1 MENTCDTHLITIGT
15 LGKWNSS
22 MKKIPEDTHVN
33 GDLLHKE
40 SVLSI
45 TFGTIQG
52 DSHKEKTSIPRK
64 RGQPFTTIKAPI
76 PSQIKVCIIYPSLV
90 L

>member
-1 MENTCDTHLITIGT
+1 MKITCDTHLITIGT

-33 GDLLHKE
+33 GDLLYKE

-45 TFGTIQG
+45 TFGAIQE
-52 DSHKEKTSIPRK
+52 D
-64 RGQPFTTIKAPI
+64 F
-76 PSQIKVCIIYPSLV
+76 
-90 L
+90 